1 MGLGST
7 LSIATSG
14 LRVNQTALE
23 VAAKNV
29 ANADTEGYT
38 RKEDVRTA
46 LFAGDQV
53 IGVRTAAVRR
63 ASNDMLA
70 GQLRVELSRRSAAD
84 VRSDFLSRVDQL
96 FGAPGS
102 SGALDTLYGNFRG
115 ALQDLAASP
124 ESSGARLDVLT
135 DAQIMATRLNQT
147 AESVQGLRA
156 DAERA
161 IGDAV
166 DSLNSMLQRLE
177 TVNTQIASAA
187 ARPGFSSDLFD
198 QRDQLLSDM
207 SQLLDITVIE
217 REGGTVG
224 VFTMGGATLF
234 NGQAAQLGF
243 DERGFISA
251 ETVYSKDPAQRQVGT
266 ITLMNGSA
274 RPVDLLAGGTLR
286 GGRIGA
292 LIEMR
297 DGALVEAQRRLDD
310 FAAGLAKALST
321 EYREGVSPAPG
332 SFELSLADVRP
343 GDTFSARVNIGGV
356 EQTVTLVHSTSLGG
370 QRLSRADYPGSDHV
384 FAVDFADQAE
394 IQAAFD
400 NVSLGGFTATLTGTD
415 LTLSNG
421 TAQVLSTRAEITET
435 DLAGG
440 GMALPLFV
448 DGARTQI
455 PFSGSLDGRAQTVGF
470 ASRIAV
476 NPLLD
481 ADPSKLVVY
490 DAMTPA
496 GDPTRPLALLDRLDA
511 TNRDFPAGPG
521 SGKSGP
527 FRGSVGGYLQR
538 VISHQGAEAARAG
551 GAREAQAQIVTALQ
565 DRLVEHAGVD
575 IDAEMARLIQLQN
588 AYAANARVV
597 QIVDELIDVLMRI

>member
-53 IGVRTAAVRR
+53 IGVRTSAVRR

-70 GQLRVELSRRSAAD
+70 GQLRVEMSRRGAAD

-166 DSLNSMLQRLE
+166 DSLNSLLQRLE
-177 TVNTQIASAA
+177 TVNTQIASTA

-224 VFTMGGATLF
+224 VFTTGGAALF

-266 ITLMNGSA
+266 ITLVNGGA
-274 RPVDLLAGGTLR
+274 RPVDLLAGGTIR

-310 FAAGLAKALST
+310 FAAGLSKALST
-321 EYREGVSPAPG
+321 EYREGTPAAG
-332 SFELSLADVRP
+332 AFDISLAGAKP

-356 EQTVTLVHSTSLGG
+356 EQTVTLVHSTSLNG
-370 QRLSRADYPGSDHV
+370 QRLSSADYPGSDHV
-384 FAVDFADQAE
+384 FAVDFADQTE

-400 NVSLGGFTATLTGTD
+400 DVAPTGFTATLTGTD
-415 LTLSNG
+415 LRLSNG

-538 VISHQGAEAARAG
+538 VISHQGAEAARAS